1 MLPFFIVPKNRY
13 FCVEIKK
20 SVAMEFSES
29 AYRQLLEEIFRRFP
43 SVQKTDFASAYKPG
57 LAGMSAFCEALG
69 HPERA
74 FRSVHVA
81 GTNGKGSVSSLLAS
95 ALSACGLRTGLYTSP
110 HLVDFR
116 ERARIVLPDSGR
128 VELSS
133 ASLRDPIRANAPE
146 SSTLPEKGSTYSLI
160 PQEYVFEFLTTW
172 KAFFE
177 EHGLSFFEITTGLA
191 FKWFAD
197 EGVDAAVI
205 ETGLGGRLDST
216 NVITPELAIV
226 TTIGLDHCAQLGD
239 TLAAIAGEKAGI
251 FKPGVPALVG
261 ESNAET
267 DPVFDD
273 KAWMNCPLTYAD
285 KVRPSLWHKRQEIL
299 RRMDLQ
305 ADVQEK
311 NLRTALAAID
321 ILKGIPGFMALSDS
335 QAALDGLARAA
346 RRTGFRGRWERLSDR
361 PFVIADIGHNPQAL
375 KYNFDQLRRY
385 VEEGRCSSLIIVYG
399 VMADKDLDGI
409 LPLMP
414 ADATYIFTAPQTAR
428 ALPAE
433 DILKRYTSFSKGRNP
448 RAYTAGTDRQAVQ
461 MALRLSQDLS
471 AQTCRSASA
480 SAPAPPLVFI
490 GGSAFV
496 VAEALPLF

>member
-1 MLPFFIVPKNRY
+1 MV
-13 FCVEIKK
+13 
-20 SVAMEFSES
+20 FSES
-29 AYRQLLEEIFRRFP
+29 AYGLLLEEIFQRFP
-43 SVQKTDFASAYKPG
+43 SVQKTDFATAYKPG
-57 LAGMSAFCEALG
+57 LEGMRAFCEALG

-74 FRSVHVA
+74 FRSIHIA
-81 GTNGKGSVSSLLAS
+81 GTNGKGSVASLLTAALAS
-95 ALSACGLRTGLYTSP
+95 CGLRTALYTSP

-116 ERARIVLPDSGR
+116 ERSRIVDS
-128 VELSS
+128 
-133 ASLRDPIRANAPE
+133 
-146 SSTLPEKGSTYSLI
+146 KGFDLI
-160 PQEYVFEFLTTW
+160 PKEYVFDFLTEW
-172 KAFFE
+172 KPYFV

-216 NVITPELAIV
+216 NVITPELSVV
-226 TTIGLDHCAQLGD
+226 TTIGLDHCALLGD

-261 ESNAET
+261 ESHPET

-273 KAWMNCPLTYAD
+273 HAWMVCPLTYAD
-285 KVRPSLWHKRQEIL
+285 KVQPSLWYRREDIV

-311 NLRTALAAID
+311 NLRTVLAAVD
-321 ILKGIPGFMALSDS
+321 ILKGIPGFKALTETK
-335 QAALDGLARAA
+335 AVEEGIVRAA
-346 RRTGFRGRWERLSDR
+346 RLTGFRGRWERLSEH

-385 VEEGRCSSLIIVYG
+385 VEEGRCSSLIIVSG

-414 ADATYIFTAPQTAR
+414 ADATYVFTAPETAR
-428 ALPAE
+428 ALPAA
-433 DILKRYTSFSKGRNP
+433 DILERFTAARPAGATA
-448 RAYTAGTDRQAVQ
+448 RAFTAGTVRQAVQ
-461 MALRLSQDLS
+461 MALQLSQNLS
-471 AQTCRSASA
+471 GQA
-480 SAPAPPLVFI
+480 APPLVFI

-496 VAEALPLF
+496 VAEALPLFR